1 MPDTVAIALDVMGGD
16 HGTDAVLPAA
26 IQCVSED
33 PFLRLILLGDSDHL
47 RKCLQ
52 ELPGG
57 DSPQLVA
64 HHAPGTIAM
73 DDALGAA
80 LRRRDTSMRRG
91 LELLHEGEAQ
101 AFVSAGNTGA
111 LVGLSHYVI
120 GMLPGLERPAL
131 QATIPS
137 VKGHTHV
144 LDLGGNVDCS
154 AELLVQFAAMG
165 LVLAQELDA
174 NQNPRVGLLNVGAE
188 AIKGSAQ
195 VQAADVLLR
204 DSSLASSYIGFVE
217 GDDIYLGD
225 VDIVVCDGFAGNI
238 LLKASEGGARMFSH
252 FLMREFKA
260 SLLRR
265 AVLAISAPLLRS
277 FRRRMDP
284 RRYNGASL
292 LGLREIVIKSHG
304 GADSL
309 AVAHAIRRARHE
321 VDHRLPER
329 IYRQIG
335 DLLPMSG
342 QIRGGRR

>member
-1 MPDTVAIALDVMGGD
+1 
-16 HGTDAVLPAA
+16 
-26 IQCVSED
+26 
-33 PFLRLILLGDSDHL
+33 
-47 RKCLQ
+47 
-52 ELPGG
+52 
-57 DSPQLVA
+57 
-64 HHAPGTIAM
+64 
-73 DDALGAA
+73 
-80 LRRRDTSMRRG
+80 MRRG

-304 GADSL
+304 GPIRWRLHMPSGVPAMKSITSSRNASTDRS
-309 AVAHAIRRARHE
+309 ATCCRCPVRSGEVAGERRRH
-321 VDHRLPER
+321 RGNR
-329 IYRQIG
+329 
-335 DLLPMSG
+335 LLPATAG
-342 QIRGGRR
+342 DDQ